1 MGWFHTDATIHAAS
15 MIKEV
20 YVDEKDVSG
29 VEGGNGDENEMS
41 SAHNRANHRAFS
53 WSKLK
58 ARTQTR
64 ITSFSEMDYA
74 TIQSS
79 APSTPSPSPTPPKPP
94 SPPFPSSAFTTS
106 STIASRVIFDNF
118 DVGRSFILLEN
129 ACVSPDHLV
138 FLFKPHVNDPL
149 VVDIPAIGK
158 IESTS
163 RHIKT

>member
-1 MGWFHTDATIHAAS
+1 

-20 YVDEKDVSG
+20 YVDVKDVGG

-41 SAHNRANHRAFS
+41 SVHNRANHSAFS

-79 APSTPSPSPTPPKPP
+79 APSPPSPSPTPPNLPSPP
-94 SPPFPSSAFTTS
+94 SPPSASTTSS

-149 VVDIPAIGK
+149 IVDIPVIGK
-158 IESTS
+158 IEITS
-163 RHIKT
+163 RHIET